1 MKEDKIMKLVK
12 CVGVALAGA
21 LLASCAAAPAV
32 IADLEEDKVVVASG
46 MGTTD
51 AMVQD
56 QAQKGCAMHGRYA
69 VAISHG
75 CLDQYCIQKR
85 HLFACQK
92 P

>member
-1 MKEDKIMKLVK
+1 MKTMKYASA
-12 CVGVALAGA
+12 ALAAGV
-21 LLASCAAAPAV
+21 LASCASAPAV

-51 AMVQD
+51 GMVQE
-56 QAQKGCAMHGRYA
+56 QAQKGCAMHGRHA
-69 VAISHG
+69 VAISYS
-75 CLDQYCIQKR
+75 CLDQYCIRKR

>member
-1 MKEDKIMKLVK
+1 MKILK
-12 CVGVALAGA
+12 CVSAALAA
-21 LLASCAAAPAV
+21 CVLASCTSDPAV

-51 AMVQD
+51 DMVQTE
-56 QAQKGCAMHGRYA
+56 ARKGCAMHGRYA
-69 VAISHG
+69 VAISYS
-75 CLDQYCIQKR
+75 CLDEFCIRKR